1 MTGAQSLRL
10 YRGAVIL
17 FLAAGLIAAVNAATY
32 MVGDDAG
39 TWTIP
44 ATTNDLNYTAWAESR
59 NFRFGDDLIF
69 RYSTA
74 THDVLLV
81 NASAYETCLLEDP
94 LDSYS
99 SGNDTITL
107 NRPGMRDYFFV
118 CGGPSHCWLQQ
129 KLHVTLVGSVPEAL
143 AAPKGGSTPPPPS
156 AAGPRPRP
164 ASGSVKLAAIAALL
178 LVLLTSTTLT

>member
-1 MTGAQSLRL
+1 MHARAAERSRL
-10 YRGAVIL
+10 SASDRRKCCDVWVGAV
-17 FLAAGLIAAVNAATY
+17 
-32 MVGDDAG
+32 
-39 TWTIP
+39 
-44 ATTNDLNYTAWAESR
+44 
-59 NFRFGDDLIF
+59 F

-143 AAPKGGSTPPPPS
+143 AAPKGGSTLPPPS